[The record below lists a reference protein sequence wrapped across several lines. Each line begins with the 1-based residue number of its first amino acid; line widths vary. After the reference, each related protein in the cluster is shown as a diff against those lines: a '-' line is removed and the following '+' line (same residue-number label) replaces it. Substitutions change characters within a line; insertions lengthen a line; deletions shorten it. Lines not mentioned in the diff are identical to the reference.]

1 MKSAETLVGRVVPS
15 HPAEPYGGQGSQGS
29 SGQEKRNQAAFF
41 TSQYRLAIRSLR
53 KRQDLKPTSK
63 GVPLEYFEYERIIL
77 DECHEACCP
86 GDLESGGGDEDD
98 SQRKRSSSSKA
109 PLAARELMGLASDD
123 NIPGERPLR
132 ARVAVWGLTGT
143 PMLSS
148 EARVTEL
155 ASCCA
160 LNGGVYIMGGARHWR
175 RLEHASAFDLFLFAL
190 KGGTTARAR
199 KRRWEHAQDYI
210 TTAVQRNRAAEFKGK
225 KSLKMIVAKMSDR
238 TDKEFRDLE
247 KQERLNSRFCAS
259 WNGISSVNGL
269 SKFLRLS
276 ASAPSRAQA
285 LVDTIK
291 KIQKDE
297 LLKKNEMQNK
307 IVVFAPVSSGA
318 FDVAVKALKT
328 IPGGVCYFD
337 DSTDAAERRR
347 ILTEFSQV
355 DQLETDRKRPRVLIL
370 PFAHAAG
377 HNFQYVSRHVILFAP
392 LYEGDDAVA
401 ATAKEQQAIGRV
413 FRPGQRSPVQVY
425 RIILKGPKGEATLD
439 REMIARNQDEKT
451 IQAATSANV

>member
-1 MKSAETLVGRVVPS
+1 MNTGTK
-15 HPAEPYGGQGSQGS
+15 
-29 SGQEKRNQAAFF
+29 GQEKRNEAAFF
-41 TSQYRLAIRSLR
+41 TSQYRLAIRALR
-53 KRQDLKPTSK
+53 KRKDLKPSSK

-86 GDLESGGGDEDD
+86 GDLEGGGDEDD
-98 SQRKRSSSSKA
+98 KQRKRSSSSKA

-123 NIPGERPLR
+123 NLPGERPLR

-160 LNGGVYIMGGARHWR
+160 LNGGAYIMGGARHWR
-175 RLEHASAFDLFLFAL
+175 RLEHASAFDLFLYAL
-190 KGGTTARAR
+190 KGGTTAQAR

-210 TTAVQRNRAAEFKGK
+210 STAVQRNRAAEFKGK
-225 KSLKMIVAKMSDR
+225 KSLHWVNVKMTAQ
-238 TDKEFRDLE
+238 TDKKFRTLE
-247 KQERLNSRFCAS
+247 NQERLHSRFCAS
-259 WNGISSVNGL
+259 WSGISSVNGL

-276 ASAPSRAQA
+276 ASAPSRAEA
-285 LVDTIK
+285 LVNTIQS
-291 KIQKDE
+291 IRSSFG
-297 LLKKNEMQNK
+297 KNETQNK
-307 IVVFAPVSSGA
+307 IVVFAPVNSGA
-318 FDVAVKALKT
+318 FDVAVNALKN
-328 IPGGVCYFD
+328 IPGGLCHFD
-337 DSTDAAERRR
+337 DNTEAAERRR
-347 ILTEFSQV
+347 ILTEFSQI
-355 DQLETDRKRPRVLIL
+355 DQLESDRKRPRVLIL

-377 HNFQYVSRHVILFAP
+377 HNFQYVSNHVILFAP
-392 LYEGDDAVA
+392 LYEGEDAVA

-413 FRPGQRSPVQVY
+413 FRPGQRSPVRVY

-439 REMIARNQDEKT
+439 REMIARNRDEKT